1 METRCNQIK
10 ENLSAWLDGELE
22 AGARQA
28 VAAHLK
34 TCAACRRELARLT
47 ALDEALGRL
56 QVPGPPQVA
65 ERVLARLARPRRRW
79 WQNLALAA
87 SLVLGL
93 TVGGSL
99 AWDMYLLFPTAA
111 ANGNGGEILVLED
124 FHDFPQG
131 SLGAVLVS
139 YGEEDNG
146 S

>member
-1 METRCNQIK
+1 METRCDQTREK
-10 ENLSAWLDGELE
+10 LSAWLDGELA
-22 AGARQA
+22 AGARHA

-34 TCAACRRELARLT
+34 TCADCRRELGLLT

-56 QVPGPPQVA
+56 PAPAPPQVA
-65 ERVLARLARPRRRW
+65 DRVLARLAQPRRRW

-99 AWDMYLLFPTAA
+99 AWDMFLLFTPAA
-111 ANGNGGEILVLED
+111 VNGNGGEVLALED
-124 FHDFPQG
+124 FSDFPQG
-131 SLGAVLVS
+131 SLGAVLVA
-139 YGEEDNG
+139 YGEEGNG